1 MHSSLQPGET
11 TQVDCRVACPSH
23 RYHRAAH
30 AAAAAAAAVPLYRND
45 RPVARSVDKS
55 NKIDSDDGGSM
66 SRSLFSVCAVARSEL
81 AELLDV
87 ELSAARQTDC
97 SSV

>member
-1 MHSSLQPGET
+1 
-11 TQVDCRVACPSH
+11 
-23 RYHRAAH
+23 
-30 AAAAAAAAVPLYRND
+30 
-45 RPVARSVDKS
+45 VARSVDKS